1 VNVVTATGRPDGGG
15 PTGESSPVGTVTIV
29 NDAAE
34 DRYVTVA
41 VESAR
46 ETQFVESR
54 TVHGGT
60 GVTYDGVVPS
70 PGSYRVVVDT
80 DAGSRGALD
89 WRVTGT
95 FPALRVRL
103 TDGIEFARPVVC
115 DPDCPGVGLGG
126 TSTGYPDGGF
136 DPRGRR
142 AGSELRIHNAGEG
155 SSVVRV
161 RVADGAVLDYR
172 YRLPPAATLT
182 VPVPQRAGETA
193 VRIDV
198 DGDPTH
204 AFGWAMETNPVRR
217 VTVGRSD

>member
-1 VNVVTATGRPDGGG
+1 M
-15 PTGESSPVGTVTIV
+15 
-29 NDAAE
+29 
-34 DRYVTVA
+34 TVA

-80 DAGSRGALD
+80 DAGSRRAFD
-89 WRVTGT
+89 WRITET
-95 FPALRVRL
+95 LPALRVRL
-103 TDGIEFARPVVC
+103 ADGIWFSRPVVC
-115 DPDCPGVGLGG
+115 DPGCPGVALGG

-142 AGSELRIHNAGEG
+142 AGSELRVHNAGEG
-155 SSVVRV
+155 VSVVRV
-161 RVADGAVLDYR
+161 RVADGAILDYR
-172 YRLPPAATLT
+172 YRLPPVVTLT

-193 VRIDV
+193 VRIDG
-198 DGDPTH
+198 DGDRVH
-204 AFGWAMETNPVRR
+204 AFRWAMETNPVRR
-217 VTVGRSD
+217 VTVGHPG